1 MPQNFRLPDI
11 GEGIA
16 EAEIVKWEVKEGDM
30 IQEHQQ
36 VVKIETDKAIV
47 ELPSPKSGIVLKIHH
62 REGDMVKVGETLMT
76 IGGPDEKLEGFGAI
90 PASSG
95 TSVVGVLEEAPMI
108 AAKPPQVLA
117 TPATRKLAKDL
128 NVDLTQITGTG
139 PEGRITDEDVK
150 RISEGKSEREI
161 EPIVKIAKEYD
172 LYGYYKTIP
181 LKGVRRSTAKKM
193 TESKR
198 IIPHV
203 THMDEADVTEL
214 ERIKEKQKEIE
225 KQDVHITYL
234 PFVIKAVVAALK
246 EYPYLNSSL
255 NDETEEIIVKKYYNI
270 GVAVDTEDGL
280 IVPVIKAADQK
291 SIVQL
296 AKEIQVLAEKTRS
309 REVDLADLKGG
320 TFTITN
326 VGFIGGLYATP
337 IINYPESA
345 ILALGRIY
353 EKPVAHDEEIKIRR
367 IMPLSL
373 SFDHRV
379 IDGAMAARFVN
390 TVIKYVGD
398 PSLLLLEKE

>member
-1 MPQNFRLPDI
+1 
-11 GEGIA
+11 
-16 EAEIVKWEVKEGDM
+16 
-30 IQEHQQ
+30 
-36 VVKIETDKAIV
+36 
-47 ELPSPKSGIVLKIHH
+47 
-62 REGDMVKVGETLMT
+62 
-76 IGGPDEKLEGFGAI
+76 
-90 PASSG
+90 
-95 TSVVGVLEEAPMI
+95 
-108 AAKPPQVLA
+108 
-117 TPATRKLAKDL
+117 
-128 NVDLTQITGTG
+128 
-139 PEGRITDEDVK
+139 
-150 RISEGKSEREI
+150 
-161 EPIVKIAKEYD
+161 
-172 LYGYYKTIP
+172 
-181 LKGVRRSTAKKM
+181 
-193 TESKR
+193 
-198 IIPHV
+198 
-203 THMDEADVTEL
+203 
-214 ERIKEKQKEIE
+214 